1 MPIIY
6 LCQFVG
12 LTFCLFGSEEKCL
25 NLSRKLSFTSTVD
38 YMTTPRG
45 ASDNKKQNYKQLL
58 LSLVIWLIAAVFV
71 AVLIAVVFAIVY
83 SKVWKQP
90 SEGNNVFVN
99 SFLSLNNI
107 TSLHVH
113 HQTAIS
119 CRII

>member
-25 NLSRKLSFTSTVD
+25 SLSRKLSFISTVD

-45 ASDNKKQNYKQLL
+45 ASDNKKQNKQLL
-58 LSLVIWLIAAVFV
+58 LSLVIWLIAAMFV
-71 AVLIAVVFAIVY
+71 AVLIAVVFAIVC
-83 SKVWKQP
+83 SKVRKQP